1 MQVAVIAG
9 NGMVNGHQVRAGRKG
24 AFDLEFDERRGY
36 RGEDVPAAEHSLAE
50 RHEVG
55 DGVDA
60 IADELPRFQ
69 SVDLRRRGFAERL
82 AVCTSCKLDDIRAY
96 RGRH

>member
-9 NGMVNGHQVRAGRKG
+9 NGVVNGHQVRAGRKG
-24 AFDLEFDERRGY
+24 AFDLEFDERRSY
-36 RGEDVPAAEHSLAE
+36 RGEDVAAAEHSLAK

-69 SVDLRRRGFAERL
+69 SVSDEIGL
-82 AVCTSCKLDDIRAY
+82 CKDWQSVLLVN
-96 RGRH
+96 